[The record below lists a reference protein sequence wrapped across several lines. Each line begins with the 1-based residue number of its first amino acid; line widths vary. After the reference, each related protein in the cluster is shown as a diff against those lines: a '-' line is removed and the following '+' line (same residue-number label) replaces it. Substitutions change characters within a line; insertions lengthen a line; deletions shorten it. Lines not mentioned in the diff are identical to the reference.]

1 MRQMLRVG
9 ILGAG
14 KIAGI
19 MARTLREMENVQ
31 AWAVASRE
39 RERAEE
45 FARTYGIERAYGSY
59 EELVEDPAVDLIYV
73 ATPHSHHAEH
83 CLLCIEHGKPVL
95 CEKAFTANAA
105 QARQVLARAEER
117 GVFLTE
123 AIWTRYM
130 PSRRMIDDLIG
141 EGALGEVVSLTAN
154 LGYPLTHVERIM
166 EPALAGGALLDIG
179 IYPLNFAS
187 MVLGDEVE
195 DVTSACVKTSTGVDA
210 QSSIVLR
217 YRDGK
222 MATLH
227 TTVLAATE
235 QYGIIY
241 GTKGYLIAHNINNI
255 DRISLFGPDRS
266 LRREITVPKQI
277 TGYEYEVEACRRAL
291 ETGALEC
298 PEMPHAQTL
307 RMMEQM
313 DALRRDWGVRYPFE

>member
-1 MRQMLRVG
+1 MLRVG

-39 RERAEE
+39 RERSEE
-45 FARTYGIERAYGSY
+45 FARSYGIERAYGSY

>member
-1 MRQMLRVG
+1 MLRVG

-277 TGYEYEVEACRRAL
+277 TGYEYEVEACCRAL

>member
-1 MRQMLRVG
+1 MLRVG

-39 RERAEE
+39 REWAEE

-73 ATPHSHHAEH
+73 ATPHSHHVEH

>member
-1 MRQMLRVG
+1 MLRVG

-141 EGALGEVVSLTAN
+141 EGSLGEVVSLTAN

>member
-1 MRQMLRVG
+1 MLRVG

-105 QARQVLARAEER
+105 QARQVLARTEER

-307 RMMEQM
+307 CMMEQM

>member
-1 MRQMLRVG
+1 MLRVG

-73 ATPHSHHAEH
+73 ATPHSHHVEH

-313 DALRRDWGVRYPFE
+313 DALRWDWGVRYPFE

>member
-1 MRQMLRVG
+1 MLRVG

-195 DVTSACVKTSTGVDA
+195 DVTSACIKTSTGVDA

-255 DRISLFGPDRS
+255 DRISLFGSDRS

>member
-1 MRQMLRVG
+1 MLRVG

-255 DRISLFGPDRS
+255 DRISLFGPGRS

>member
-1 MRQMLRVG
+1 MLRVG

-95 CEKAFTANAA
+95 CEKAFTANVA

>member
-1 MRQMLRVG
+1 MLRVG

>member
-1 MRQMLRVG
+1 
-9 ILGAG
+9 
-14 KIAGI
+14 
-19 MARTLREMENVQ
+19 
-31 AWAVASRE
+31 
-39 RERAEE
+39 
-45 FARTYGIERAYGSY
+45 
-59 EELVEDPAVDLIYV
+59 
-73 ATPHSHHAEH
+73 
-83 CLLCIEHGKPVL
+83 
-95 CEKAFTANAA
+95 
-105 QARQVLARAEER
+105 
-117 GVFLTE
+117 
-123 AIWTRYM
+123 
-130 PSRRMIDDLIG
+130 
-141 EGALGEVVSLTAN
+141 
-154 LGYPLTHVERIM
+154 M

-195 DVTSACVKTSTGVDA
+195 DVTSACIKTSTGVDA

-255 DRISLFGPDRS
+255 DRISLFGSDRS

>member
-1 MRQMLRVG
+1 MLRVG

-95 CEKAFTANAA
+95 CEKAFTANAS

-179 IYPLNFAS
+179 IYPLNFTS

>member
-1 MRQMLRVG
+1 MLRVG

-95 CEKAFTANAA
+95 CEKAFTANAS

>member
-1 MRQMLRVG
+1 MLRVG

-141 EGALGEVVSLTAN
+141 EGALGEVFSLTAN

>member
-1 MRQMLRVG
+1 MLRVG

-105 QARQVLARAEER
+105 QARQDLARAEER

>member
-1 MRQMLRVG
+1 MLRVG

-95 CEKAFTANAA
+95 CEKTFTANAA

>member
-1 MRQMLRVG
+1 MLRVG

-141 EGALGEVVSLTAN
+141 EGALGEVFSLTAN

-307 RMMEQM
+307 CMMEQM

>member
-1 MRQMLRVG
+1 MLRVG

-73 ATPHSHHAEH
+73 ATPHSRHAAH
-83 CLLCIEHGKPVL
+83 CLLCNEHGKPVL

>member
-1 MRQMLRVG
+1 MLRVG

-95 CEKAFTANAA
+95 CEKAFTANAS

-130 PSRRMIDDLIG
+130 PSRRMIDNLID

-313 DALRRDWGVRYPFE
+313 DALRLDWGVCYPFE

>member
-1 MRQMLRVG
+1 MLRVG

-255 DRISLFGPDRS
+255 DRISLFGPGRS

-313 DALRRDWGVRYPFE
+313 DALRWDWGVRYPFE

>member
-1 MRQMLRVG
+1 MLRVG

-266 LRREITVPKQI
+266 LRREITEPKQI

-307 RMMEQM
+307 CMMEQM

>member
-1 MRQMLRVG
+1 MLRVG

-45 FARTYGIERAYGSY
+45 FACTYGIERAYGSY

-255 DRISLFGPDRS
+255 DRISLFGPGWS

>member
-1 MRQMLRVG
+1 MLRVG

-313 DALRRDWGVRYPFE
+313 DALRWDWGVRYPFE

>member
-1 MRQMLRVG
+1 MRVG

-307 RMMEQM
+307 CMMEQM

>member
-1 MRQMLRVG
+1 MLRLG

>member
-1 MRQMLRVG
+1 MLRVG

-117 GVFLTE
+117 GVFLNE

>member
-1 MRQMLRVG
+1 MRVG

>member
-1 MRQMLRVG
+1 MLRVG

-255 DRISLFGPDRS
+255 ERISLFGPDRS

>member
-1 MRQMLRVG
+1 MLRVG

-105 QARQVLARAEER
+105 QSRQVLARAEER

-313 DALRRDWGVRYPFE
+313 DALRWDWGVRYPFE

>member
-1 MRQMLRVG
+1 MLRVG

-141 EGALGEVVSLTAN
+141 EGTLGEVVSLTAN

-195 DVTSACVKTSTGVDA
+195 DVTSACIKTSTGVDA

>member
-1 MRQMLRVG
+1 MLRVG

-307 RMMEQM
+307 CMMEQM

>member
-1 MRQMLRVG
+1 MLRVG

-255 DRISLFGPDRS
+255 DRISLFGADRS